1 MPMRNKSRTIAE
13 ISIFSAIII
22 VLQLLATYI
31 KIGSFSINLTLIPII
46 VAGCVYGESIGTL
59 MGLVSATII
68 IIMVLTGGDPSGATM
83 LSYNPLATIAAVYVK
98 GALSGFIPSYIYR
111 KLENK
116 NQKLAVMLSAA
127 SCPIINTFTFTIFL
141 ILFFDTPIKAL
152 IGYFL
157 TTNFV
162 IELVINLLVAPR
174 LTGLIKHNKERYM

>member
-1 MPMRNKSRTIAE
+1 MRSKSRIIAE

-22 VLQLLATYI
+22 VLQIAATYI

-46 VAGCVYGESIGTL
+46 VAGCVYGETVGTL

-68 IIMVLTGGDPSGATM
+68 LIMVLTGGDPSGATM
-83 LSYNPLATIAAVYVK
+83 LAYNPFATIAAIYVK
-98 GALSGFIPSYIYR
+98 GGLSGFISSYIY
-111 KLENK
+111 KVVSNK
-116 NQKLAVMLSAA
+116 NQSKAVLLSAL
-127 SCPIINTFTFTIFL
+127 SCPIVNTFVFTMFL
-141 ILFFDTPIKAL
+141 IMFFDTPVKAL

-162 IELVINLLVAPR
+162 IELALNALIAPK